1 MLLSKFYKGKKV
13 FLTGHTGFKGS
24 WLLTWLN
31 LLGAQIKGYALAPVL
46 DEQLFPAIN
55 GTELCDSVIADILDT
70 QKLQKEIL
78 EFEPDVIFH
87 LAAQPLVRY
96 SYEQPLETFN
106 VNGIGTANLLNAV
119 RLLNKPCSVVLITT
133 DKVYSNM
140 ETDYAYK
147 ETDRLG
153 GYDPYSAS
161 KAAAEIIIDSYRSS
175 FFNPG
180 NIHLHGKSIAVG
192 RAGNVIGGGDWAK
205 DRIIPDII
213 RSLQKQES
221 IFVRNPKAIRP
232 WQHVLEPLFGYLLLA
247 EKMATDPV
255 KYAAPFNFGP
265 FASDCWEVEKV
276 VNRAIEVWGEGQFH
290 TPPAEYKAVHE
301 AGILKLDILK
311 ARQQLNWQPVFNA
324 GEAIQKAVLW
334 YKYYNGSNA
343 LDLVQKDILS
353 YEEQLLTLE
362 PS

>member
-24 WLLTWLN
+24 WLLTWLK
-31 LLGAQIKGYALAPVL
+31 LLGAQVKGYALAPAL
-46 DEQLFPAIN
+46 DNQLFVAIN
-55 GTELCDSVIADILDT
+55 GSELCHSVIADIMDAK
-70 QKLQKEIL
+70 KLQKEIV
-78 EFEPDVIFH
+78 EFEPDIIFH

-133 DKVYSNM
+133 DKVYNNT

-161 KAAAEIIIDSYRSS
+161 KAAAEIIIDSFRSS
-175 FFNPG
+175 FFNPAD
-180 NIHLHGKSIAVG
+180 IQLHGKSIAVG

-221 IFVRNPKAIRP
+221 ILIRNPKAIRP

-255 KYAAPFNFGP
+255 RYAAPFNFGP
-265 FASDCWEVEKV
+265 FSNDCWEVEKV
-276 VNRAIEVWGEGQFH
+276 VTRAIEVWGEGKFH
-290 TPPAEYKAVHE
+290 TLLTEHKAVHE

-311 ARQQLNWQPVFNA
+311 AQQQLNWQPVFNA

-353 YEEQLLTLE
+353 YEEQLLTSEL
-362 PS
+362 S